1 MHRIKLRDRS
11 LPRYTNSEEVMNMV
25 THIVGGGIGLVL
37 SILCCVKAASQGNNL
52 SLIGAIIFA
61 LSITGLY
68 AMSSIYHGLRTVTS
82 KKVMQ
87 VLDHCTIYFLICGTY
102 TPILLSAF
110 LPVYPGICIGLM
122 ILLWLLGALAITL
135 TAIDLK
141 KYNIFSM
148 ICYICMGWS
157 ILPFISQAMEVL
169 SKTGFYILLSGG
181 IAYTIGAVLYGI
193 GSKKPWFHSI
203 FHIFVVI
210 GSTLQAISILFYA
223 I

>member
-1 MHRIKLRDRS
+1 MKRIKLKDRK
-11 LPRYTNSEEVMNMV
+11 LPNYTLGEETMNMV
-25 THIVGGGIGLVL
+25 THITGGGIGLL
-37 SILCCVKAASQGNNL
+37 ISTLCCIKAALTGNIL
-52 SLIGAIIFA
+52 SFIGCVVFA

-68 AMSSIYHGLRTVTS
+68 AMSSIYHGLKTNTS

-102 TPILLSAF
+102 TPILLGAY
-110 LPVYPGICIGLM
+110 LPVYPVTAWGLLIFLW
-122 ILLWLLGALAITL
+122 ILAALAITL

-141 KYNIFSM
+141 KYNVFSM

-157 ILPFISQAMEVL
+157 ILPFIPQAMEVL
-169 SKTGFYILLSGG
+169 TSTGFYILLSGG
-181 IAYTIGAVLYGI
+181 IAYTIGAVLYGF

-203 FHIFVVI
+203 FHIFVVV

>member
-1 MHRIKLRDRS
+1 MRRTKLNDRA
-11 LPRYTNSEEVMNMV
+11 LPVYSRGEEVMNMV
-25 THIVGGGIGLVL
+25 THIVGGGLGLIL
-37 SILCCVKAASQGNNL
+37 SVLCCIKAALYGTIL
-52 SLIGAIIFA
+52 SLIGCTIFM
-61 LSITGLY
+61 LSITCLY
-68 AMSSIYHGLRTVTS
+68 AMSSIYHGLKTNIS

-110 LPVYPGICIGLM
+110 LPYYPGICLGLL
-122 ILLWLLGALAITL
+122 IFLWALAALAITL
-135 TAIDLK
+135 TAIDLI
-141 KYNIFSM
+141 KYNVFSM
-148 ICYICMGWS
+148 TCYVCMGWC
-157 ILPFISQAMEVL
+157 ILPFLKQAMDVL
-169 SKTGFYILLSGG
+169 TNAGFYILLAGG

-210 GSTLQAISILFYA
+210 GSTLQAISILLYA